1 MKRFSKTISLGKRL
15 FAATAVVGAL
25 LIFAPWAAVAR
36 PPGGGLPQLIDQ
48 LELDAS
54 TQGEVDAL
62 LDAQREQRRS
72 LHREL
77 RSAREGMRSL
87 MASADAD
94 EASLLSQ
101 AERIGAL
108 EQERHS
114 LRIGTHLQLRTI
126 LTPDQMQA
134 LAAAKA
140 ERPRRGPRN

>member
-1 MKRFSKTISLGKRL
+1 MKRLSKTISLGKRL
-15 FAATAVVGAL
+15 AAAAAIASTL
-25 LIFAPWAAVAR
+25 LIFAPWTAIAR
-36 PPGGGLPQLIDQ
+36 PPGDGLPQLIDR
-48 LELDAS
+48 LALDAS
-54 TQGEVDAL
+54 TQSEVDAV
-62 LDAQREQRRS
+62 LDSQREQRRS

-77 RSAREGMRSL
+77 RSARETMRSL

-126 LTPDQMQA
+126 LTPDQMQT
-134 LAAAKA
+134 LADATA
-140 ERPRRGPRN
+140 ERPRRGRRN

>member
-1 MKRFSKTISLGKRL
+1 MKRFSKTTSLGKRL
-15 FAATAVVGAL
+15 AAAAAVAATL
-25 LIFAPWAAVAR
+25 LIIAPWAAVAR

-48 LELDAS
+48 LELDRS
-54 TQGEVDAL
+54 TQSQVDAL
-62 LDAQREQRRS
+62 LDSRREQRRS

-77 RSAREGMRSL
+77 RGARETMRSL

-108 EQERHS
+108 EQARHA

-126 LTPDQMQA
+126 LTSDQMA
-134 LAAAKA
+134 SLAQAKA
-140 ERPRRGPRN
+140 DRPRRGRRN